1 MELEESMEFLT
12 RIVKYLFWLLVVS
25 WSVALLRRALVWMV
39 RGVTTPDQPSDTA
52 GAAGPGAG
60 GSTQGGLAARRLVR
74 DPVCGMHVAEEL
86 SIPLRE
92 GGEMVHFCSMA
103 CRDKYA
109 SKVQRMAA
117 NA

>member
-1 MELEESMEFLT
+1 MEFLM

-25 WSVALLRRALVWMV
+25 WSVALLRRVLVWMV
-39 RGVTTPDQPSDTA
+39 RGVTTPGQPSDAA
-52 GAAGPGAG
+52 GAAGSGASG
-60 GSTQGGLAARRLVR
+60 HTQGGLAPRRLVR

-92 GGEMVHFCSMA
+92 GGEIVHFCSMA
-103 CRDKYA
+103 CRDKHA